1 MSHFNKIIIVVV
13 NVAINVLV
21 VLVVLLPYLLSISTD
36 HLLVLLDSL
45 SRPKNGE
52 GNSLI
57 QKEED
62 FESDI
67 PLIVIVVVTVVVTV
81 VVVTVITV
89 VTFAIF
95 VVNRYNIFIN
105 ISSFRYLNRGKY

>member
-1 MSHFNKIIIVVV
+1 MSHFNKIIIVVVV

-21 VLVVLLPYLLSISTD
+21 VLLFYLLSISTD

-57 QKEED
+57 QKEKD

-67 PLIVIVVVTVVVTV
+67 PLIVIVVVVVVVTV
-81 VVVTVITV
+81 VSTSSNLRTE
-89 VTFAIF
+89 F
-95 VVNRYNIFIN
+95 VV
-105 ISSFRYLNRGKY
+105 

>member
-13 NVAINVLV
+13 DVAINVLV
-21 VLVVLLPYLLSISTD
+21 VVLFYLLSISTD

-67 PLIVIVVVTVVVTV
+67 PLIVIVVVIVVVTV
-81 VVVTVITV
+81 VSTSSNLRTE
-89 VTFAIF
+89 F
-95 VVNRYNIFIN
+95 VV
-105 ISSFRYLNRGKY
+105 

>member
-1 MSHFNKIIIVVV
+1 MSHFNEIIIVVV
-13 NVAINVLV
+13 NVAISVF
-21 VLVVLLPYLLSISTD
+21 VVLLFYLLSISTD

-81 VVVTVITV
+81 VSTSSNLRTE
-89 VTFAIF
+89 F
-95 VVNRYNIFIN
+95 VV
-105 ISSFRYLNRGKY
+105 

>member
-21 VLVVLLPYLLSISTD
+21 VLLFYLLSISTD

-57 QKEED
+57 QKEKD

-67 PLIVIVVVTVVVTV
+67 PLIVIVVVVVVVTV
-81 VVVTVITV
+81 VSTSSNLRTE
-89 VTFAIF
+89 F
-95 VVNRYNIFIN
+95 VV
-105 ISSFRYLNRGKY
+105 

>member
-1 MSHFNKIIIVVV
+1 MIVVVV

-21 VLVVLLPYLLSISTD
+21 VLLCYLLSISTD

-81 VVVTVITV
+81 VSTSSYLRTE
-89 VTFAIF
+89 F
-95 VVNRYNIFIN
+95 VV
-105 ISSFRYLNRGKY
+105 